1 MKKFVLL
8 LLALC
13 LLGVVFLSWLDGGE
27 PSAPAPEE
35 SAAPADAGEAPGE
48 REESGESEEKLS
60 GVDYEAI
67 YALRAPEEIVMTVDG
82 REISWQEYFYYYYTL
97 AANCENNFTKMMYE
111 GVAVGWSSEADAEG
125 NTYAQLLAPSAENLL
140 RRDLAAEQL
149 AEENGIR
156 LTEEDQAE
164 LQAAHQEDLDYIA
177 SQGYGEERFF
187 EALEPLYMNET
198 VYWRLLRRPLLYEAC
213 NQALVGEKGE
223 KLPEELV
230 LDWME
235 KEGYLSVDRIRIP
248 AGEGA
253 AAQAEELARE
263 LQSEEDPAA
272 REALF
277 LERKAELDPEGA
289 SYVATQTWIDPAIF
303 ERASALEPGQVA
315 EPLELDGDWYV
326 ILRRP
331 LRADDEISTT
341 YSREPA
347 RTLLAGKGLD
357 LLIQRRAERQR
368 VVYAEGFAP
377 PEVLDYYTRPDYAE

>member
-13 LLGVVFLSWLDGGE
+13 LLGVAFLSWLDGRE
-27 PSAPAPEE
+27 LPAPAPEE
-35 SAAPADAGEAPGE
+35 SAAPAGADDTPAGEEETGE
-48 REESGESEEKLS
+48 KPA
-60 GVDYEAI
+60 GVDYAAI
-67 YALRAPEEIVMTVDG
+67 YALRDPEEIVMTVDG
-82 REISWQEYFYYYYTL
+82 AEISWQEYFYYYYTL

-111 GVAVGWSSEADAEG
+111 GMAVGWESPADAEG
-125 NTYAQLLAPSAENLL
+125 NTYAQLLGPSAENLL

-156 LTEEDQAE
+156 LTEADEAE
-164 LQAAHQEDLDYIA
+164 LEAAHREDLDYIA
-177 SQGYGEERFF
+177 AQGYSEERFF

-198 VYWRLLRRPLLYEAC
+198 VYWRLLRRPLVHSAC
-213 NQALVGEKGE
+213 NEALVGEAGE
-223 KLPEELV
+223 KLPEQLV

-235 KEGYLSVDRIRIP
+235 EEGYLSVNRIRIP
-248 AGEGA
+248 AGEDA

-272 REALF
+272 RETLF

-289 SYVATQTWIDPAIF
+289 SYVATQTWIDPAIY

-315 EPLELDGDWYV
+315 DPLELDGDWYV

-331 LRADDEISTT
+331 LRADDEISTS

-357 LLIQRRAERQR
+357 LLIQKRVDAQK
-368 VVYAEGFAP
+368 VVYAAGFAAP
-377 PEVLDYYTRPDYAE
+377 AVLDYYTKPDYAK